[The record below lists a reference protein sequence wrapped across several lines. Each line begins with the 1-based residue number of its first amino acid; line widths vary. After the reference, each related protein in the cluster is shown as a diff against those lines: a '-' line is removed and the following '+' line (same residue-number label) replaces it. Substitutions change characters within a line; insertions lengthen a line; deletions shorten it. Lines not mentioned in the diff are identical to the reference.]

1 MRLPGPLLFLTS
13 ALQLIA
19 ASPMPQ
25 PAAGGGTFVKTSDGV
40 RLQYTQ
46 SGPAKGQQLLFVTGW
61 RQAASEWRKQVD
73 YFSSAGFR
81 VTTYDMRGHGESEEP
96 GFGYRI
102 SRFAAD
108 LDDLL
113 AQLDLDKLTIVSHS
127 MGCSVVWSWWD
138 QFPASR
144 RRIDKLVLDDQS
156 AVMVRHPNWT
166 DAQATQLAAIFT
178 PDSLY
183 ALADDMAAQL
193 PGLVRGFFSQSVSE
207 GDFQFVLS
215 ENRKM
220 TDAHAS
226 ALLIDHAFKDWRD
239 VLPRITVKT
248 LVIAGELSLFPP
260 AGVQWV
266 ASQIPA
272 AKEFTFTAAEKG
284 SHFAFWENPDRFNSV
299 VKNFITSK

>member
-1 MRLPGPLLFLTS
+1 M
-13 ALQLIA
+13 A
-19 ASPMPQ
+19 ASASPTPQ
-25 PAAGGGTFVKTSDGV
+25 ATADRGTFVKTSDGV

-46 SGPAKGQQLLFVTGW
+46 SGPVKGQQLLFITGW

-96 GFGYRI
+96 DFGYRI

-144 RRIDKLVLDDQS
+144 RRIDKLVFDDQS
-156 AVMVRHPNWT
+156 AVMVRHTNWT

-178 PDSLY
+178 PDAVY

-193 PGLVRGFFSQSVSE
+193 VGLVTGMFTPSVSAS
-207 GDFQFVLS
+207 DLQFVLS
-215 ENRKM
+215 QNLKM

-239 VLPRITVKT
+239 VLPRITAKT

-260 AGVQWV
+260 AGVEWV
-266 ASQIPA
+266 ASQIPG
-272 AKEFTFTAAEKG
+272 AKHYTFTAAEKG
-284 SHFAFWENPDRFNSV
+284 SHFAFWENPGKFNSV
-299 VKNFITSK
+299 VKDFIVSK